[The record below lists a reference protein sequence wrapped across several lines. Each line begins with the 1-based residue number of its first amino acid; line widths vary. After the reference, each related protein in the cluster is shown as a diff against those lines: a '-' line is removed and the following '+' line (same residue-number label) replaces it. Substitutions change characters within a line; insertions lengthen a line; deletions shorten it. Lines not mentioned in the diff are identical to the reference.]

1 MIYSKSLSLYLQMW
15 DLNFFILPEFQITYN
30 IDSGKKNNL
39 YVFAVVNLLFVKG
52 KRKGELGK
60 GIMIQDE

>member
-1 MIYSKSLSLYLQMW
+1 MW